1 MTPFVTN
8 RGLEQLEELLPVL
21 AQTLPD
27 AEVVVNDWGV
37 LQLLRSEYPEL
48 KPVLG
53 RLLNKSKRGPAHYE
67 YFRSASRRNAGLLSG
82 LQS

>member
-8 RGLEQLEELLPVL
+8 RGLALLEDLLPVL

-37 LQLLRSEYPEL
+37 LQLL
-48 KPVLG
+48 
-53 RLLNKSKRGPAHYE
+53 A
-67 YFRSASRRNAGLLSG
+67 
-82 LQS
+82 Q